1 MKPILEASKGENSS
15 SCIFNQTMY
24 MNSTP
29 SRLATTLKA
38 SALADQKLKS
48 GKISSMAM
56 STNETM
62 TQISARVSQNMT
74 KTGRCT
80 GRPMTDLSNSFLN
93 ITGDEGT
100 KSMRT
105 TANTTPKGSI
115 HGSYMQGT
123 KASKSK
129 QVVR

>member
-29 SRLATTLKA
+29 SRLATNLKA
-38 SALADQKLKS
+38 SALADQKMKS
-48 GKISSMAM
+48 SKISSMAM

-62 TQISARVSQNMT
+62 TQISARLSQNMT
-74 KTGRCT
+74 RTGRIT
-80 GRPMTDLSNSFLN
+80 GRPMNDLSNSFLN

-105 TANTTPKGSI
+105 TAPTTPKGNI